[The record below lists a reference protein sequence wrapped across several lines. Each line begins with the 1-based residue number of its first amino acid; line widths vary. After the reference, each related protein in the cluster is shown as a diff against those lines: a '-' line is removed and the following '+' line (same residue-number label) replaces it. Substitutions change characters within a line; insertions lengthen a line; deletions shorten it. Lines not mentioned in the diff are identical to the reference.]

1 MRLCAAWA
9 CLVLLGALCVPPAV
23 AQDRPEA
30 AAEKTKSSEAG
41 EDEEQG
47 LEPWKWVNFAIL
59 VGALGWLIGKN
70 AGPFFAARS
79 QEIRK
84 GIAEAEQIRSDA
96 EARAAAVEAK
106 LQNLAAEIEA
116 LRKAAHDERAA
127 EAERVRQRTAAEIAK
142 AQAHGEQE
150 IAAAGKAARLE
161 LKRYSAE
168 LALDL
173 AAQKIQQ
180 RMNAQSD
187 EALVQ
192 DFVRELAQ
200 PASKAQTRS

>member
-106 LQNLAAEIEA
+106 LQNLTAEIEA

>member
-1 MRLCAAWA
+1 MRLRAGA
-9 CLVLLGALCVPPAV
+9 CLMVLAALWVAPAV

-30 AAEKTKSSEAG
+30 AAEKSKTSEAG
-41 EDEEQG
+41 DEEEQG

-84 GIAEAEQIRSDA
+84 GIAEAEQIRSEA
-96 EARAAAVEAK
+96 EARAAAVDAK
-106 LQNLAAEIEA
+106 LANLGAEIEA
-116 LRKAAHDERAA
+116 LRKAARDERSA
-127 EAERVRQRTAAEIAK
+127 EGERLRQRTAAELAK
-142 AQAHGEQE
+142 AQEHAEQE

-168 LALDL
+168 LALDV
-173 AAQKIQQ
+173 AARKIQQ
-180 RMNAQSD
+180 RMNAEND

-192 DFVRELAQ
+192 EFVRELAR
-200 PASKAQTRS
+200 PGSKAQTS